1 MSNINMN
8 IFITI
13 FIFITI
19 LLLYLHFM
27 NEFKY
32 VKQLSIYDVEY
43 TTRNQLQKIC
53 ELKQP
58 FVSSFALQSNE
69 KINKEHNMCIF
80 DKNDNEFVNITYRA
94 LEELLEKNKEG
105 VYYSMKNYD
114 FANDELNQE
123 FTELNKYINPYF
135 SYNTIYDV
143 LMGSNNVNT
152 PLLYLRE
159 SGLFLFLKKGKVN
172 IKLST
177 YDKDIENST
186 ICLWDDSKN
195 YNISDISLLE
205 NQILFIPSWCFYTL
219 QFEENSI
226 IYSVCHQTPTNLI
239 INTQYYILEFL
250 QSQNVEE
257 KVLKTIEMPED
268 IKEEEPDKEPDNIEN
283 IDQ

>member
-58 FVSSFALQSNE
+58 FVSSLTLQSNE
-69 KINKEHNMCIF
+69 KINKEHNMCIERNMCIF
-80 DKNDNEFVNITYRA
+80 DKNDNEFVNITYQS
-94 LEELLEKNKEG
+94 LVELLEKNKEG

-114 FANDELNQE
+114 FANEELNEE

-143 LMGSNNVNT
+143 LMGSNNVHT

-159 SGLFLFLKKGKVN
+159 S
-172 IKLST
+172 
-177 YDKDIENST
+177 
-186 ICLWDDSKN
+186 
-195 YNISDISLLE
+195 
-205 NQILFIPSWCFYTL
+205 
-219 QFEENSI
+219 
-226 IYSVCHQTPTNLI
+226 
-239 INTQYYILEFL
+239 
-250 QSQNVEE
+250 
-257 KVLKTIEMPED
+257 
-268 IKEEEPDKEPDNIEN
+268 
-283 IDQ
+283 

>member
-13 FIFITI
+13 FIFIAI

-58 FVSSFALQSNE
+58 FVSSLTLQSNE

-80 DKNDNEFVNITYRA
+80 DKNDNEFVNITYHS

-114 FANDELNQE
+114 FANEELNEE
-123 FTELNKYINPYF
+123 FTELNKCINPYF

-143 LMGSNNVNT
+143 LMGSNNVHT

-172 IKLST
+172 IKLSR
-177 YDKDIENST
+177 YDKDIENSN
-186 ICLWDDSKN
+186 ICLWDDSQN

-239 INTQYYILEFL
+239 VNTPYYILEFL

-257 KVLKTIEMPED
+257 KVLKTIEIPED
-268 IKEEEPDKEPDNIEN
+268 IKEDEPVKEPDNIEN
-283 IDQ
+283 SDQ